1 MIYNPYNTT
10 MPNTGA
16 MQPGTLQPSNYQV
29 AQQPMMP
36 VNNYQSTTMPLMNTA
51 GYQPVQAEMS
61 ATQHQMTQSMPMMHG
76 ANYQPVNSGVLD
88 SNYQMAQATPMAN
101 AMNYQTV
108 QPVMPMVPAVPM
120 QVGPVPCGS
129 QVPTCAVPVQPV
141 PIPQPVPIAQPA
153 QQVQTVQQTIEP
165 QVVSTQ
171 ATTAHH
177 KKTTYVEA
185 YLEPVDA
192 NVPLIQPT
200 VKKHSPSKK
209 ADTIQGEIVY
219 VEQKPVKN
227 STVQDYNLYL
237 MEKEYYSSDQPSYS
251 ETIQLASQGSR
262 ADMYQKLTCENLPLA
277 TAYVPMQSY
286 TNLNNSSETLK
297 EGTAFHD
304 LYDVYTPKNVSTPY
318 IYMHKDK
325 GGRQ

>member
-1 MIYNPYNTT
+1 

-36 VNNYQSTTMPLMNTA
+36 VNNYQSTTTMPLMNTA

-286 TNLNNSSETLK
+286 TNLNNSSKTLK